1 MLKKPSEIYRL
12 LSETI
17 SVSKAGLSFV
27 QMAFLGM
34 LAGMFIAFGAIY
46 SMIAISGVELFGIKK
61 LLGGMVFSV
70 GLMMIVIA
78 GAELFTGNV
87 LMTFGVLTKKI
98 SFKALVR
105 NWLWVYIFN
114 FVGSIILAWLLLKT
128 YLWGNATSLN
138 EFGMTVL
145 SVGNSKAALSF
156 SQAFFRGML
165 CNILVNTAVIVSV
178 ASEQIMGKILGILFV
193 ISAFVAS
200 GFEHSVAN
208 MFFLPAAMFVKHA
221 ISPEVASNFANLSW
235 VNSLK
240 NILSV
245 TAGNI
250 VGPIVFIVL
259 PYYFAYLRKE

>member
-1 MLKKPSEIYRL
+1 MKKPSEIYKV

-17 SVSKAGLSFV
+17 SVNKARLSFV
-27 QMAFLGM
+27 QMMFLGM
-34 LAGMFIAFGAIY
+34 LAGMFIGFGAIY
-46 SMIAISGVELFGIKK
+46 AMIVMSGVEPFGIKK
-61 LLGGMVFSV
+61 LLGGIVFSV

-105 NWLWVYIFN
+105 NWFWVYVFN
-114 FVGSIILAWLLLKT
+114 FLGSIILAWLLLKT

-138 EFGMTVL
+138 EFGATIL
-145 SVGNSKAALSF
+145 SIGSSKATLSF

-165 CNILVNTAVIVSV
+165 CNILVNAAVIVST
-178 ASEQIMGKILGILFV
+178 ASEQVVGKILGILFV

-221 ISPEVASNFANLSW
+221 ISPDIASNFANLSW

-245 TAGNI
+245 TIGNI

-259 PYYFAYLRKE
+259 PYYFTYLRKH